1 MGANYNYNIEG
12 INFSWDLKT
21 GNFSFE
27 GQDAVLFWISSAMK
41 TFFDTIEEIS
51 GEEASNLVFESTGF
65 RQGLVVGQYFEKMKE
80 ASVAEAAEMI
90 TNTYASAGW
99 GLTIIKDLNFE
110 TKTFTA
116 FMKDSWEHKVNV
128 AQGKTKGGS
137 FLPAHYAGVFS
148 GLFGTNI
155 WYEVTQHQLEGNE
168 YSVIEYFP
176 ADVTIAD
183 NIHQLARKKESEQI
197 RQLENLVEEKTA
209 ELKELVNKLSSP
221 IIPVL
226 EGIVVVPLIGKYEED
241 RADQLI
247 VNTLNRLPAYKASYL
262 VLDLTGM
269 EQEIGP
275 HAVSLIEKIGSAAR
289 LIGTKTI
296 LVGISSS
303 LGIEITQSNINLSK
317 FDCFQTLQ
325 HGIHYAIGQMGRKI
339 I

>member
-21 GNFSFE
+21 GKFSFE

-80 ASVAEAAEMI
+80 VSVAEAAEMI

-197 RQLENLVEEKTA
+197 RQLERLVEEKTA

>member
-1 MGANYNYNIEG
+1 MEG
-12 INFSWDLKT
+12 
-21 GNFSFE
+21 
-27 GQDAVLFWISSAMK
+27 
-41 TFFDTIEEIS
+41 
-51 GEEASNLVFESTGF
+51 
-65 RQGLVVGQYFEKMKE
+65 
-80 ASVAEAAEMI
+80 
-90 TNTYASAGW
+90 
-99 GLTIIKDLNFE
+99 
-110 TKTFTA
+110 
-116 FMKDSWEHKVNV
+116 H
-128 AQGKTKGGS
+128 
-137 FLPAHYAGVFS
+137 
-148 GLFGTNI
+148 
-155 WYEVTQHQLEGNE
+155 E
-168 YSVIEYFP
+168 YSIIEYFP
-176 ADVTIAD
+176 ADITISE

-197 RQLENLVEEKTA
+197 KKLEGLVEGKTA

-247 VNTLNRLPAYKASYL
+247 VNTLNQLPSYKASYL

-269 EQEIGP
+269 DQVIGP